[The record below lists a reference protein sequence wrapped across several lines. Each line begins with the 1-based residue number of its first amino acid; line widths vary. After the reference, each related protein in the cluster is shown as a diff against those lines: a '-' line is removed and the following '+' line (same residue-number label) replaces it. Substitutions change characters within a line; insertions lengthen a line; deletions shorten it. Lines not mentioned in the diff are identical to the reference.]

1 MKQSLPCHK
10 PIHEWPAA
18 ERPREKLIALGAEN
32 LSNAEL
38 LAILIATGT
47 DKLSAVELGKD
58 LLSKFKTLENLAS
71 VSRAQLEEIKG
82 IGTAKALTL
91 QAAFQLSRNLH
102 KEMAERRMATF
113 KHPSHVAEMFKPQI
127 GHLRQEVF
135 AIVLLNSSGKYLL
148 SEIITKG
155 TLNAS
160 LVHPR
165 EVFRPAIQ
173 NSAASIILLHNHP
186 SGQLQPSQDDL
197 KITQQLVASGKI
209 IDIPVLDH
217 IIVTDTDYLSLRE
230 EGFI

>member
-1 MKQSLPCHK
+1 MKRSLPYYK
-10 PIHEWPAA
+10 PIYEWPVG
-18 ERPREKLIALGAEN
+18 ERPREKLIALGAQN

-58 LLSKFKTLENLAS
+58 LLAKFKSLENLAS

-102 KEMAERRMATF
+102 KEMAERRIAIF
-113 KHPSHVAEMFKPQI
+113 KQPSHVAEMFIPQI

-135 AIVLLNSSGKYLL
+135 AIALLNSSGRFLL

-173 NSAASIILLHNHP
+173 NSAASIILVHNHP
-186 SGQLQPSQDDL
+186 SGQLQPSKEDL

-217 IIVTDTDYLSLRE
+217 IILSDTDYLSLKE
-230 EGFI
+230 EGYL